1 MHFKSLLHVR
11 DHAKVRGT
19 AHHLLEYIALH
30 VNMHTGEAFE
40 LTVERLAHRLE
51 VTPQW
56 VGRLLNRLIA
66 SGELIVQRSRGRH
79 PNVYRIPYERCH
91 ACQGDNPK
99 LEFRV
104 EDRPDDR
111 NPKLPSSQPQTEGPA
126 TPNALGPNPKLG
138 GRSTGP
144 LARIELSKD
153 VKNLKEKKE
162 SVTPNFE
169 IQGMDKPERQS
180 RWWCEAHGFCHSERL
195 PDHRPDCV
203 QEREVDEDP

>member
-66 SGELIVQRSRGRH
+66 SGELSVQRSRGRH

-91 ACQGDNPK
+91 VCQGDNPK
-99 LEFRV
+99 LEFGVHR
-104 EDRPDDR
+104 DRDHV
-111 NPKLPSSQPQTEGPA
+111 NPKLPAFQPQTEGPA
-126 TPNALGPNPKLG
+126 TPNSLGHNPKLRR
-138 GRSTGP
+138 RSTAH
-144 LARIELSKD
+144 LTRIEPSKD
-153 VKNLKEKKE
+153 VKDLKERKE
-162 SVTPNFE
+162 SATPNFE
-169 IQGMDKPERQS
+169 IQGLDKPERQS

-195 PDHRPDCV
+195 PDHRADCV
-203 QEREVDEDP
+203 QEREVDDYP